1 MTDKINGQ
9 GYRPVDVAGNARR
22 LGGAGANEGE
32 GNSNPTAATG
42 EQVSLTRSAVLLG
55 RLEEALASVPVVND
69 ARVDAIRQAVDSG
82 AYEIDAEAI
91 ADQIIRLEQDIV

>member
-9 GYRPVDVAGNARR
+9 GFRPVDVAGNARR
-22 LGGAGANEGE
+22 LGGAGAKEGD
-32 GNSNPTAATG
+32 GASNPSAAAG

-91 ADQIIRLEQDIV
+91 ADQITRFEQDLV

>member
-9 GYRPVDVAGNARR
+9 GFRSVDVASNARR
-22 LGGAGANEGE
+22 LGDAAAKEGQ
-32 GNSNPTAATG
+32 GSSNPSAAQG

-55 RLEEALASVPVVND
+55 RLEEALASAPVVND

-91 ADQIIRLEQDIV
+91 ADQIIRFEQDLV

>member
-32 GNSNPTAATG
+32 GSSNATAATG

-91 ADQIIRLEQDIV
+91 ADQIIRLEQEIV